1 MLIVRGGL
9 TGVEPTAEIAVDFPT
24 KKVRLVHRGSRL
36 LEFIGE
42 SAINKALNWLTSN
55 KVEVILGSGGET
67 TVADCHFLCNCTPF
81 GSAWL
86 KETILKDNGC
96 GRVMVD
102 PSLRING
109 RNNIFAIGDI
119 TDVSNLNR
127 NFRKHDRSVVIS
139 KGDATLVPGVLPDII
154 LYREFRF
161 SVL

>member
-9 TGVEPTAEIAVDFPT
+9 TGLEPTAEIAVDFPT

-36 LEFIGE
+36 LEFKGE

-55 KVEVILGSGGET
+55 KVKVILGSGGET
-67 TVADCHFLCNCTPF
+67 AVADCHFLCNCTPF

-109 RNNIFAIGDI
+109 RSNIFAIGDI

-154 LYREFRF
+154 LYR
-161 SVL
+161 

>member
-119 TDVSNLNR
+119 TDVSFL
-127 NFRKHDRSVVIS
+127 FFIFKHGSETYDYF
-139 KGDATLVPGVLPDII
+139 VLEIGC
-154 LYREFRF
+154 
-161 SVL
+161 SN